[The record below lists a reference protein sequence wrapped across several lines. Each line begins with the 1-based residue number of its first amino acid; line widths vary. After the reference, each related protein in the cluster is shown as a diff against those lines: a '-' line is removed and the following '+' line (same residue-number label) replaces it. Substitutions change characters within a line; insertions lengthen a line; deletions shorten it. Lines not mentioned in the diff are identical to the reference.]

1 MSDRKMSGAVFIL
14 IMLSLFLTRLSAMAG
29 ELNGASSTAAATNQ
43 SAITPAHNVP
53 AMKITIKVAGKK
65 LQATL
70 ADNPTA
76 REFAALLPIRVAMRD
91 LFGRE
96 KAGRLPKRISAGGPS
111 SDVYKVGDIGY
122 WSPSHDIAIYY
133 HQDGERIP
141 SPGIINIGHID
152 SGIEAF
158 NVPGTVDISI
168 ERSL

>member
-1 MSDRKMSGAVFIL
+1 MSDRKMSRGVLVL
-14 IMLSLFLTRLSAMAG
+14 IMLSLFLAGPSATAG
-29 ELNGASSTAAATNQ
+29 ELNGASNTAAATNQ

-53 AMKITIKVAGKK
+53 SMKIRIKVAGKE

-96 KAGRLPKRISAGGPS
+96 KAGPLPKAISTGGPS

-122 WSPSHDIAIYY
+122 WLLGHDIAIYY

-158 NVPGTVDISI
+158 NVPGAVEISI
-168 ERSL
+168 ERSP